1 MNRRSIIICT
11 VFALLLLGGI
21 GWLFYALFFMDGGES
36 VRTDRLTDGVEAV
49 PSDAIFLLE
58 AGSLSEI
65 VSMTDEGSALGRML
79 KCIPSDASGWE
90 AALSMHYSSK
100 NAVSPLLVLSI
111 PEKEDPESF
120 MSGILDECGGV
131 VDKRYGALI
140 VHKSAVP
147 DASFAVCG
155 RFLIASPS
163 LVIVEASLRHLENG
177 TSVKDEPLY
186 SRIDGVASDRG
197 VIHIN
202 FANLG
207 KLFSGAA
214 ASGYVKYASAFQ
226 NFADW
231 GALGLKD
238 GSDPMV
244 FDGRVLGGHSGECF
258 SDVLLSQ
265 RGRKPEAWSI
275 VPYNASYALT
285 LPLTSCQD
293 YLSAYTAYVASDG
306 RKNGYDYANASVVG
320 DSTGGMSTHDFAES
334 LKISEIAVF
343 SMDADGG
350 RRILAVK
357 SGNPDVMGQNG
368 SAVNKFRF
376 KGYVSALF
384 GDAFAPSSEEGWS
397 LLGDWI
403 LIGGNEDLN
412 SLCRSWSSGTYFSL
426 EEYLAQTP
434 AADELRK
441 VSCLSLIVNAGRYAD
456 AMAGFF
462 KEPYSEYVLRAF
474 GKHNFEL
481 LSLNMYKAGDELGIR
496 ISEYREDLQSLPQ
509 PDGVEDGSAAAVVED
524 VPVDVPAGPFPVK
537 NFIDGS
543 TNWLEQLDN
552 YDIRLL
558 GASHNPIWTVKF
570 QTPLCGTVRQIDYL
584 KNNKLQMLFGS
595 GDKVYLLDRLGRKV
609 GKFPVSLGKQIL
621 LGPDVYDF
629 NGDKTYTMMVLH
641 KDNTLVQ
648 YDIDGKPVPGW
659 NTVSLEERI
668 ISLPE
673 PLEVGGRMY
682 WIVRTSYQTLLY
694 DSHGTICADFSRKN
708 KLKKDTAVEPVSS
721 HEVKVTTIEGRNV
734 VLDLDDGSFRK
745 R

>member
-65 VSMTDEGSALGRML
+65 GSMTDEGSALGRML
-79 KCIPSDASGWE
+79 KCIPSVASDWE

-100 NAVSPLLVLSI
+100 NTVSPLLVLSI

-120 MSGILDECGGV
+120 MSGILEECGGV
-131 VDKRYGALI
+131 VDKRYGSLT

-177 TSVKDEPLY
+177 TSIKDEPLY
-186 SRIDGVASDRG
+186 SRIDGAASDRG
-197 VIHIN
+197 VLHVN

-231 GALGLKD
+231 GAFGLKD
-238 GSDPMV
+238 GSNPTT
-244 FDGRVLGGHSGECF
+244 FDGRVLSVRRGESF

-265 RGRKPEAWSI
+265 RGRKPEAWNI
-275 VPYNASYALT
+275 VPYNASYALA
-285 LPLTSCQD
+285 LPITSSKD
-293 YLSAYTAYVASDG
+293 YLSAYTAFVSSDG
-306 RKNGYDYANASVVG
+306 RKNGYDYANAAVVN
-320 DSTGGMSTHDFAES
+320 DSTGGISTYDFVES
-334 LKISEIAVF
+334 LKISELAVF
-343 SMDADGG
+343 AMDADGG
-350 RRILAVK
+350 RRILAVR
-357 SGNPDVMGQNG
+357 SGNPGVLGQND
-368 SAVNKFRF
+368 SPVNEFRF
-376 KGYVSALF
+376 KGYFNAVF

-397 LLGDWI
+397 ILGDWV
-403 LIGGNEDLN
+403 LIGRNEDIGSLN
-412 SLCRSWSSGTYFSL
+412 RSWTSGTYFSM
-426 EEYLAQTP
+426 EDYLAQTP
-434 AADELRK
+434 AAEELRK
-441 VSCLSLIVNAGRYAD
+441 VSCLSLMVNAGRYAD
-456 AMAGFF
+456 VMAAYF
-462 KEPYSEYVLRAF
+462 KEPYSQYVRRAF
-474 GKHNFEL
+474 GKYNFEL
-481 LSLNMYKAGDELGIR
+481 LSVNMYKAGDELGLR
-496 ISEYREDLQSLPQ
+496 ISQYGEDLQSLPQ
-509 PDGVEDGSAAAVVED
+509 PDAVDNGRTSAVVED
-524 VPVDVPAGPFPVK
+524 VPVDIPEGPFPVK

-543 TNWLEQLDN
+543 TNWLEQLEN
-552 YDIRLL
+552 NDIRLL
-558 GASHNPIWTVKF
+558 GASRNPIWTVKF
-570 QTPLCGTVRQIDYL
+570 DTPLCGTVRQIDYL

-609 GKFPVSLGKQIL
+609 GRFPVSLGKDIL

-629 NGDKTYTMMVLH
+629 KGNKNYTMMVLH
-641 KDNTLVQ
+641 KDNTLMQ
-648 YDIDGKPVPGW
+648 YDLDGKPVPGW
-659 NTVSLEERI
+659 NTVTLPERI
-668 ISLPE
+668 MSLPE
-673 PLEVGGRMY
+673 TVKVGDQVY
-682 WIVRTSYQTLLY
+682 WVVRTSYQTLLY

-721 HEVKVTTIEGRNV
+721 HEVKVTTTEGRNV
-734 VLDLDDGSFRK
+734 VLNLKDGSFRK